1 MNIIITLAGKSLR
14 FKSLGYKKEK
24 FLLSIGEKKIILN
37 KVVEM
42 FNSND
47 TFHFIISETQS
58 KIPNLKKIVKSLV
71 KKNFIHTIKDHN
83 KGPVFSALNMK
94 NINVNEPVILTYCDF
109 FVRWDYKRFLRNIY
123 DLDGSIP
130 VFKDF
135 HPSSFS
141 GTLYAYI
148 KSDIKNNFIKI
159 REKSSF
165 TKRPHEEYA
174 SCGIY
179 YFKSYEIFSFFAK
192 KLLSKI
198 KGEAYVSLIY
208 NYMQKSKL
216 KTNIFEVEKFICL
229 GTPFDYENY
238 MFWQKY
244 FKKNIDFKTL
254 TKTKNNNL
262 IPMSGRGKRFRDY
275 GYRVPKPLIQINK
288 MPMLKFVTDT
298 FPKSENWN
306 FIIDQNDNKN
316 NRIEKLINKIS
327 LKSKIIKVKKTTEG
341 PASSCNL
348 AKKNINQN
356 EPLFI
361 SSCDYLT
368 IFNEKKLNKL
378 IKRKEI
384 DGIIWTSKLNNQIIK
399 SYNAFGY
406 CKVNKKKYITK
417 IVEKNTIS
425 NDPGND
431 DMMIGSFWFK
441 KASYFFE
448 NYAEAK
454 RKKLTINDE
463 YYVGN
468 NINLLLKNKYK
479 FVIFEIDQWISLG
492 DPFELKMFEYW
503 KNLFEI

>member
-1 MNIIITLAGKSLR
+1 
-14 FKSLGYKKEK
+14 
-24 FLLSIGEKKIILN
+24 
-37 KVVEM
+37 
-42 FNSND
+42 
-47 TFHFIISETQS
+47 
-58 KIPNLKKIVKSLV
+58 
-71 KKNFIHTIKDHN
+71 
-83 KGPVFSALNMK
+83 
-94 NINVNEPVILTYCDF
+94 
-109 FVRWDYKRFLRNIY
+109 
-123 DLDGSIP
+123 
-130 VFKDF
+130 
-135 HPSSFS
+135 
-141 GTLYAYI
+141 
-148 KSDIKNNFIKI
+148 
-159 REKSSF
+159 
-165 TKRPHEEYA
+165 
-174 SCGIY
+174 
-179 YFKSYEIFSFFAK
+179 
-192 KLLSKI
+192 
-198 KGEAYVSLIY
+198 
-208 NYMQKSKL
+208 MQKSKL

-327 LKSKIIKVKKTTEG
+327 SKSKIIKVKKTTEG